1 MIGALIMKL
10 LKHFSMFGKANSYI
24 IGPEGGGDA
33 IIIDP
38 AIMDIHMLDLIEK
51 NNFYIKYILVT
62 HTHEHHYNALKT
74 IKKIYD
80 ADIYSFYSHVGEFSS
95 NSLVDGEKVTLSNID
110 IEIFHIPGHSSD
122 SLVYKIGS
130 WLFVG
135 DVITAG
141 LLGKTET
148 KFEEEILIDS
158 IEEKLL
164 TLEDHAIVLPGHGPP
179 SILHTEKK
187 MFNLYAPLK

>member
-1 MIGALIMKL
+1 MKI
-10 LKHFSMFGKANSYI
+10 LKHFSMYGKANSYI
-24 IGPEGGGDA
+24 IGPDKGGDA
-33 IIIDP
+33 ILIDP

-51 NNFYIKYILVT
+51 NNYYIKYIFVT
-62 HTHEHHYNALKT
+62 HAHSHHFEALRT

-80 ADIYSFYSHVGEFSS
+80 AKLFSFYSHIGDFES
-95 NSLVDGEKVTLSNID
+95 NSLVDGEKLTLSG
-110 IEIFHIPGHSSD
+110 IEIEVIHIPGHSSD

-130 WLFVG
+130 TIFVG

-141 LLGKTET
+141 LLGRTES
-148 KFEEEILIDS
+148 KFEEEILIDA

-164 TLEDHAIVLPGHGPP
+164 VLEDHAIVFPGHGPP
-179 SILHTEKK
+179 SILKTEKK